1 MDPTFINVH
10 KTESHPQTEIETENQ
25 PRCRPPEDGTDGL
38 VMYSLH
44 GLLWVVINKCYKLEL
59 FYQLTFR
66 RSPPTLSALFV
77 CTCCEIS
84 KGIPFH
90 INCLQNWNSQITR
103 RLHCTS
109 FHQNPIIIN
118 HKSDLPCNVRLS
130 ILYVHL
136 LHEWQNK
143 TAAELLLLKDS
154 PPMSLPFAESQLT
167 YSLTH
172 CCAGEI
178 DTIAH

>member
-25 PRCRPPEDGTDGL
+25 PRCRPPEDRADGL
-38 VMYSLH
+38 VMYSFH